1 MNKLTIYLDM
11 DDVVA
16 DWQGHVEQMLD
27 YKFAKDERLP
37 DGKWRRLKD
46 NQRLYSE
53 LPLREGAVELV
64 KFVTDYA
71 DATGSQVFFLSA
83 IPKGNDMPWAPQDKV
98 FWAQRYFPRIPV
110 FLGPYANE
118 KQMHCRNP
126 GDILID
132 DRGSNCE
139 EWIAVGGRAH
149 QYKEWPECKAWLE
162 ETLGFLK

>member
-1 MNKLTIYLDM
+1 M

-53 LPLREGAVELV
+53 LPVRKGAVELV
-64 KFVTDYA
+64 NWVTDYA

-98 FWAQRYFPRIPV
+98 FWGQEYFPDIPV
-110 FLGPYANE
+110 FLGPYAHQ
-118 KQMHCRNP
+118 KYMHVRNP

-132 DRGSNCE
+132 DRRSNCE
-139 EWIAVGGRAH
+139 EWERAGGRAH
-149 QYKEWPECKAWLE
+149 IYKDWFVCKKWLE
-162 ETLGFLK
+162 DTLLNGKQLYNPS